1 MVKLSENFTL
11 EEMLWSATAHVK
23 GIKNTM
29 TNPTV
34 ITENLRSLC
43 LSVLQPVR
51 NHFGPLTVSSGYSC
65 PELARILGRKPTS
78 QHCTGQAADIV
89 SNRVQNIELAKWI
102 MKNLVFDQLIYECR
116 RRKDGSYYDWVHVS
130 YRADRQNR
138 KEVLNSPPSGGYVK
152 GLPVRLYV

>member
-34 ITENLRSLC
+34 ITENLKSLC

-102 MKNLVFDQLIYECR
+102 KKNLVFDQLIYECR